1 MKILAVETA
10 TEACSAALCIEGEI
24 IERYTVSPREHSR
37 LILPMLE
44 SLLAEAELAINQLDA
59 LAFGRGP
66 GSFTGVR
73 IAAGV
78 IQGVAFGAELPVV
91 PVSTL
96 AAMAQDVFSRTRDT
110 TAFTALDAR
119 MGEVYWGVY
128 QKSEDG
134 YASLWGDEV
143 VIHSSQIL
151 FPEGESGAGVG
162 SGWRSDQNN
171 LMNRLG
177 RRITSIDSKLLPRAR
192 SVVQLA
198 GKGYLEKQ
206 WVSAEKALPVY
217 LRDQVARKQ
226 KVTL

>member
-10 TEACSAALCIEGEI
+10 TEACSAALSVESEI

-44 SLLAEAELAINQLDA
+44 SLLAEAGLALNQLDA

-78 IQGVAFGAELPVV
+78 IQGVAFGADLPVA

-96 AAMAQDVFSRTRDT
+96 AAMAQDIFAKSRE
-110 TAFTALDAR
+110 TAVFTALDAR

-134 YASLWGDEV
+134 YATLWGEEA
-143 VIHSSQIL
+143 VINSSRVL
-151 FPEGESGAGVG
+151 FPEEITGVGVG
-162 SGWRSDQNN
+162 SGWQSDQEN
-171 LMNRLG
+171 LTNRLG
-177 RRITSIDSKLLPRAR
+177 RRITSMDSNLLPRAG
-192 SVVQLA
+192 SVAQLA
-198 GKGYLEKQ
+198 VKGYLEKQ
-206 WVSAEKALPVY
+206 WVPAEKALPVY

-226 KVTL
+226 K

>member
-10 TEACSAALCIEGEI
+10 TEACSAALSVEGEI

-44 SLLAEAELAINQLDA
+44 SLLSEAELALNQLDA

-78 IQGVAFGAELPVV
+78 IQGVAFGADLPVA

-96 AAMAQDVFSRTRDT
+96 AAMAQDVFSKTGET

-128 QKSEDG
+128 QKNEDG
-134 YASLWGDEV
+134 YASLWGEEV
-143 VIHSSQIL
+143 VIHSSEVL
-151 FPEGESGAGVG
+151 FPEEGSGAGVG
-162 SGWRSDQNN
+162 SGWRNDRDD
-171 LMNRLG
+171 LMNRLSQ
-177 RRITSIDSKLLPRAR
+177 RITSMDSTLLPRAG
-192 SVVQLA
+192 SVARLA
-198 GKGYLEKQ
+198 VKGYLEKQ

-226 KVTL
+226 K

>member
-10 TEACSAALCIEGEI
+10 TEACSAALSVEGEI
-24 IERYTVSPREHSR
+24 IERYTVSPREHSL

-44 SLLAEAELAINQLDA
+44 SLLAEAGLVLNQLDA

-78 IQGVAFGAELPVV
+78 IQGVAFGADLPVA

-96 AAMAQDVFSRTRDT
+96 AAMAQDIFAKSRE
-110 TAFTALDAR
+110 TAVFTALDAR

-134 YASLWGDEV
+134 YATLWGEEAVINSSRGV
-143 VIHSSQIL
+143 VSGRDNWCWCRKRLAKRSGKFDGSFRQANHEHGFESSTQSWECCSTCGQRK
-151 FPEGESGAGVG
+151 FGKTMGAC
-162 SGWRSDQNN
+162 
-171 LMNRLG
+171 
-177 RRITSIDSKLLPRAR
+177 
-192 SVVQLA
+192 
-198 GKGYLEKQ
+198 
-206 WVSAEKALPVY
+206 
-217 LRDQVARKQ
+217 
-226 KVTL
+226 